1 MACRVLVRGSGDIGS
16 AVAHVLFQ
24 AGYAAAIH
32 DIPQPTATRR
42 KMAFADAIFDRC
54 AHLEAVEARRVDDLK
69 QLPPLLAA
77 HQIIPVLV
85 IDLAILLEVLRP
97 DVLVDA
103 RMRKHQQPEVQRG
116 LAQLTIGLGPNFVAG
131 ETTDLAVETRW
142 GDSLGQVL
150 AAGATQP
157 LQGEP
162 RPLGGHSR
170 DRYVYALV
178 AGMFHTAFEV
188 GDLVEQ
194 GQKVACIGSTPLYAP
209 LTGILRG
216 LTKNG
221 VPVSVGTKVIEVD
234 PRGLAAQI
242 VGISERPGHITQS
255 VLQAVQFWENSLRKQ
270 NPATMPYYGPD
281 LAIQAERKVFRMLL
295 TSTVHFEK

>member
-1 MACRVLVRGSGDIGS
+1 MATNIQKQLLKSGWRVLIRGSGDIGS
-16 AVAHVLFQ
+16 AVGYKLFR
-24 AGYAAAIH
+24 AGYTVVVH
-32 DIPQPTATRR
+32 DVPQPTTTRR
-42 KMAFADAIFDRC
+42 RMAFTDAIFEGC
-54 AHLEAVEARRVDDLK
+54 AHLEGVEARRVDDLK
-69 QLPPLLAA
+69 QLSPLLAT
-77 HQIIPVLV
+77 HQIIPVMV
-85 IDLAILLEVLRP
+85 IDLETLLELLRP

-116 LAQLTIGLGPNFVAG
+116 LAQLTLGLGPNFVAG

-150 AAGATQP
+150 ATGPTQP

-170 DRYVYALV
+170 DRYVYAPI
-178 AGMFHTAFEV
+178 AGMFRTVHEV
-188 GDLVEQ
+188 GDPVEQ
-194 GQKVACIGSTPLYAP
+194 GQKVAWIGSTLLYAP

-234 PRGLAAQI
+234 PRGDAAI
-242 VGISERPGHITQS
+242 ITGIDERPGRIAAG
-255 VLQAVQFWENSLRKQ
+255 VLQAVETWEKSQKH
-270 NPATMPYYGPD
+270 PD
-281 LAIQAERKVFRMLL
+281 PDISAWRIFR
-295 TSTVHFEK
+295 HKE

>member
-1 MACRVLVRGSGDIGS
+1 MAANTQKQPLKSDRRVLIRGSGDIGS
-16 AVAHVLFQ
+16 AVACKLFR
-24 AGYAAAIH
+24 AGYAVVVH
-32 DIPQPTATRR
+32 DAPQPTTTRR
-42 KMAFADAIFDRC
+42 RMAFTDAIFEGC
-54 AHLEAVEARRVDDLK
+54 AHLEGVEARRVDDLER
-69 QLPPLLAA
+69 LLPLLAA

-85 IDLAILLEVLRP
+85 IELAILLEALWP

-103 RMRKHQQPEVQRG
+103 RMRKHHQPEVQRG

-131 ETTDLAVETRW
+131 VTTDLVVETSW
-142 GDSLGQVL
+142 GESLGQVL
-150 AAGATQP
+150 ERGATQP

-170 DRYVYALV
+170 DRYVYAPV
-178 AGMFHTAFEV
+178 AGIFRTAYEV

-194 GQKVACIGSTPLYAP
+194 GQEVACLGSTLLSAP

-234 PRGLAAQI
+234 PRGDAAMI
-242 VGISERPGHITQS
+242 TGIGERPGQIAAG
-255 VLQAVQFWENSLRKQ
+255 VLQAVETWEKSGKHSLK
-270 NPATMPYYGPD
+270 GD
-281 LAIQAERKVFRMLL
+281 GKIG
-295 TSTVHFEK
+295 